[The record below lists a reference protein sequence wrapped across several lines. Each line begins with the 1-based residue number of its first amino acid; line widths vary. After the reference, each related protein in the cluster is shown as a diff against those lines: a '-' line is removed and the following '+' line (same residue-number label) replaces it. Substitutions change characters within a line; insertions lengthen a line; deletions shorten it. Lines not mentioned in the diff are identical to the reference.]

1 MTVLDGGSTPA
12 EAFVA
17 ALAGFERMTTG
28 RLSGLLARRS
38 AEHAHAIA
46 IGTCAPP
53 EPFATLFASEPDL
66 AVAWRRS
73 GERRAPAE
81 VWQQCLDA
89 GIRVVVAGDAEYPA
103 PLLDDPR
110 RPAALFVRGD
120 LGVLDGRRVGIVGTR
135 NATQRG
141 RETAARF
148 GYELAA
154 EGVAIVSGL
163 AKGIDGAAHRGA
175 LAVEGARP
183 VAVVGT
189 GPDRPYPAQH
199 RRLWEDVASRG
210 VLISEWPPGTG
221 PDAFR
226 FPLRNRILAAL
237 VEVLVVVESRERGG
251 SLITAR
257 EAAERG
263 VEVFAVPGAL
273 QSRAALG
280 TNKLLCDGASPATE
294 SADVLMALGLDRR
307 RAGRVRHDPRSLP
320 SRDDRELIDSCRTKP
335 LTLEA
340 ISQLC
345 GRSLVDTALA
355 VARLEHA
362 GWLRETS
369 GWFEAIDDWAD
380 LA

>member
-1 MTVLDGGSTPA
+1 MTPPPG
-12 EAFVA
+12 FVA
-17 ALAGFERMTTG
+17 ALAGFERMTTN
-28 RLSGLLARRS
+28 RLSGLLAHRS
-38 AEHAHAIA
+38 PEQAFAIA
-46 IGTCAPP
+46 TGGCPPP
-53 EPFATLFASEPDL
+53 EPFATLFQREPDL
-66 AVAWRRS
+66 SAAWRRS
-73 GERRAPAE
+73 GSLRPPDR
-81 VWQQCLDA
+81 VWLQCCDA
-89 GIRVVVAGDAEYPA
+89 GVDVVVAGDARYPSQ
-103 PLLDDPR
+103 LLDDPR

-120 LGVLDGRRVGIVGTR
+120 LGVLDARRVGIVGTR

-148 GYELAA
+148 GYELAE
-154 EGVAIVSGL
+154 EGVVVVSGL

-175 LAVEGARP
+175 LAVDGARP

-199 RRLWEDVASRG
+199 AGLWEAVAAHG
-210 VLISEWPPGTG
+210 AVISEWPPGTA

-263 VEVFAVPGAL
+263 VEVFAVPGAI

-294 SADVLMALGLDRR
+294 TADLLMALGLDRR
-307 RAGRVRHDPRSLP
+307 RAGRNRHDPRSLP
-320 SRDDRELIDSCRTKP
+320 GADDRRLIDACRAAP
-335 LTLEA
+335 LTLEDLA
-340 ISQLC
+340 SQR
-345 GRSLVDTALA
+345 GGSLVETALA
-355 VARLEHA
+355 VARLERA
-362 GWLRETS
+362 GWLRETA
-369 GWFEAIDDWAD
+369 GWFEAIEDWAD

>member
-1 MTVLDGGSTPA
+1 MSGDRVSLPS

-17 ALAGFERMTTG
+17 SLAGFERMTTN
-28 RLSGLLARRS
+28 RLSGLLARRT
-38 AEHAHAIA
+38 AEEAFAIA
-46 IGTCAPP
+46 TGKLDAP
-53 EPFATLFASEPDL
+53 EPFATLFAREPDL
-66 AVAWRRS
+66 VAAWRRS
-73 GERRAPAE
+73 GDRRSPTE
-81 VWQQCLDA
+81 VWQRCLDA
-89 GIRVVVAGDAEYPA
+89 GIAVIVAGDGAYPA
-103 PLLDDPR
+103 ALLDDPR

-120 LGVLDGRRVGIVGTR
+120 LGALDARRVGIVGTR

-141 RETAARF
+141 RETAAQF

-154 EGVAIVSGL
+154 HGVTVVSGL

-175 LAVEGARP
+175 LALDGARP

-189 GPDRPYPAQH
+189 GPDRPYPAVH
-199 RRLWEDVASRG
+199 ARLWEDVAARG
-210 VLISEWPPGTG
+210 AVVSEWPPGTG

-294 SADVLMALGLDRR
+294 TADVLMALGLDRR
-307 RAGRVRHDPRSLP
+307 RAGRARHDPRSLP
-320 SRDDRELIDSCRTKP
+320 SADDRRLIDACRSQP

-340 ISQLC
+340 LSEQR
-345 GRSLVDTALA
+345 GWSLVDTALA

-362 GWLRETS
+362 GWLRETA

>member
-1 MTVLDGGSTPA
+1 MTPPA
-12 EAFVA
+12 AFVA
-17 ALAGFERMTTG
+17 ALAGFERMTTK
-28 RLSGLLARRS
+28 RLSGLLAHRS
-38 AEHAHAIA
+38 PDEAFAIA
-46 IGTCAPP
+46 TGACVAP
-53 EPFATLFASEPDL
+53 EPFATLFAREPDL
-66 AVAWRRS
+66 VAAWRRS
-73 GERRAPAE
+73 AGRRPPDQ
-81 VWQQCLDA
+81 VWQHCLDA
-89 GIRVVVAGDAEYPA
+89 GVDVVVAGEPGYPA

-120 LGVLDGRRVGIVGTR
+120 LDVLDARRVGIVGTR

-154 EGVAIVSGL
+154 EGVVVVSGL

-175 LAVEGARP
+175 LAVDGARP

-199 RRLWEDVASRG
+199 AQLWEAVAARG
-210 VLISEWPPGTG
+210 ALISEWPPGTS

-294 SADVLMALGLDRR
+294 TADLFMALGLDRR
-307 RAGRVRHDPRSLP
+307 RAGRNRHDPRSLP
-320 SRDDRELIDSCRTKP
+320 GGDDRRLIDACRSAP
-335 LTLEA
+335 QTLEA
-340 ISQLC
+340 LSSSS
-345 GRSLVDTALA
+345 GGSLVDTAMA

-362 GWLRETS
+362 GWLRETA
-369 GWFEAIDDWAD
+369 GWFEAVDDWAD

>member
-1 MTVLDGGSTPA
+1 MTPPA
-12 EAFVA
+12 AFVA
-17 ALAGFERMTTG
+17 ALAGFERMTTN
-28 RLSGLLARRS
+28 RLSGLLAHRS
-38 AEHAHAIA
+38 PEEAFAIA
-46 IGTCAPP
+46 TGGWPPP
-53 EPFATLFASEPDL
+53 EPFATLFTREPDL
-66 AVAWRRS
+66 LAAWRRS
-73 GERRAPAE
+73 GGHRPPEQM
-81 VWQQCLDA
+81 WNQCVAA
-89 GIRVVVAGDAEYPA
+89 GVRVIVAGDADYPMS
-103 PLLDDPR
+103 LLDDPR

-120 LGVLDGRRVGIVGTR
+120 IGVLDGRRVGIVGTR

-148 GYELAA
+148 GYELAD
-154 EGVAIVSGL
+154 EGVVVVSGL

-175 LAVEGARP
+175 LAVEGSHP

-199 RRLWEDVASRG
+199 AQLWEAVAARG
-210 VLISEWPPGTG
+210 AVISEWPPGTA

-263 VEVFAVPGAL
+263 VDVMAVPGAI

-294 SADVLMALGLDRR
+294 TADVLMALGLDRR
-307 RAGRVRHDPRSLP
+307 RAGRSRHDPRALP
-320 SRDDRELIDSCRTKP
+320 RRDDRRLIDACRSAP
-335 LTLEA
+335 RTLEDLSA
-340 ISQLC
+340 GC
-345 GRSLVDTALA
+345 GASLVDTALA

-362 GWLRETS
+362 GWLRETA
-369 GWFEAIDDWAD
+369 GWFEAVDDWAD